1 MKQITIIMKDDSHTI
16 ECEEVQLKGD
26 FLYVFQNIRKPVTH
40 SEDVPGLSEPDNNP
54 EKIALKQIWNMNN
67 IIGVEMD

>member
-1 MKQITIIMKDDSHTI
+1 MKLTIIMKDDSHTI

-26 FLYVFQNIRKPVTH
+26 FLHVFQNTRKPVTY
-40 SEDVPGLSEPDNNP
+40 SEDVPGFSEPDNNP
-54 EKIALKQIWNMNN
+54 DKIVLKQIWNMNN